1 MIAAIDPRKLALI
14 GLAVVALLLV
24 GSLVAVLG
32 LSAPDPVKPSADS
45 LEAMN
50 ISLPEALPDGG
61 QNFVERPLFWA
72 SRRPLGGEELVP
84 ESADAG
90 AKRVPTA
97 TARALDEVRV
107 VGLYAIPGGTSGAIL
122 SVDGKRRRASVGDM
136 VRGWTLKEVRG
147 DVAVFSGTVF
157 RGEDPVNREVGLEH
171 ALVGARADAKP

>member
-14 GLAVVALLLV
+14 AVAVVAVLLV
-24 GSLVAVLG
+24 GSLAAVLG

-50 ISLPEALPDGG
+50 ISLPESLQDGG
-61 QNFVERPLFWA
+61 QDFVGRPLFWA
-72 SRRPLGGEELVP
+72 SRRPLDSEALVV

-90 AKRVPTA
+90 TKRVPTG
-97 TARALDEVRV
+97 TASALDEVRV

-122 SVDGKRRRASVGDM
+122 SEKGKRRRMSVGDT
-136 VRGWTLKEVRG
+136 VRGWTLVEVRG
-147 DVAVFSGTVF
+147 DVAVFSGTVW

-171 ALVGARADAKP
+171 ALVGARGDAKP